1 MARRRFFVEQIH
13 SGAAEINGDAA
24 EHLTRVLRVEIG
36 QRYEISD
43 NANIY
48 VAEVEQ
54 ARKKQVVFRVL
65 EKVAPQPSTVRMILI
80 PALFKFDRFEWMI
93 EKATEL
99 GVELILPFTAT
110 RTERGLDR
118 AAEKRVERWRKIGL
132 EASQQ
137 CRRDRLPEIEDP
149 TSVQSVVGRSFSY
162 RLLLD
167 EHSGGLPLLRALPAE
182 RHSDDTVA
190 VVLGPEGGWTD
201 DERGR
206 FSFAG
211 WQPVSLGPR
220 ILRAETA
227 ATAALSVIAAWW
239 S

>member
-24 EHLTRVLRVEIG
+24 EHLTRVLRVEAG

-43 NANIY
+43 NSNIF

-54 ARKKQVVFRVL
+54 ARKRQVVFRVL
-65 EKVAPQPSTVRMILI
+65 EKIAQQPLPVRMILI
-80 PALFKFDRFEWMI
+80 PALFKFDRFEWMM

-99 GVELILPFTAT
+99 GVETILPFTAT
-110 RTERGLDR
+110 RSDRGLDR

-149 TSVQSVVGRSFSY
+149 ASLASIVGRSFSY

-167 EHSGGLPLLRALPAE
+167 EHSGGMPILRALPAE
-182 RHSDDTVA
+182 RHAEDTVA
-190 VVLGPEGGWTD
+190 VILGPEGGWTD
-201 DERGR
+201 DERAR

-211 WQPVSLGPR
+211 WQPVSLGPQ

-227 ATAALSVIAAWW
+227 GMAALSVIAAWW